1 MATNLHIDE
10 ELLSEAKRL
19 GGHPTKRET
28 VDAALREF
36 IERRKR
42 REVIELFGAIDFA
55 SDYDYK
61 RERQQR

>member
-10 ELLSEAKRL
+10 ELLTEAKRL
-19 GGHPTKRET
+19 GGHRTKRET

-36 IERRKR
+36 IDRRHR
-42 REVIELFGAIDFA
+42 REAIELFGAIDFRP
-55 SDYDYK
+55 DYDHK

>member
-19 GGHPTKRET
+19 GGHQTKRET

-36 IERRKR
+36 VERRKR

-55 SDYDYK
+55 NDYDHK
-61 RERQQR
+61 RERRRR